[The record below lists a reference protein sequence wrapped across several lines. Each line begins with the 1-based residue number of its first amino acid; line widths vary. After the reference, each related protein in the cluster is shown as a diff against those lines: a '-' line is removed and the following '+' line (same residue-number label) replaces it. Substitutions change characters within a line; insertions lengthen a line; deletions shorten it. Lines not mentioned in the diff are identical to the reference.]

1 MLPAPPACAHGSP
14 AQKLDETEAEVKQA
28 HPNVETM
35 TVQADFSE
43 GYGSGLYQRIGAA
56 IAPLDIGILVNNVGY
71 SYPSALFFHELKE
84 HAEEDLAQKLISINV
99 ESTTHMTALVL
110 PGMLERKRGVV
121 LNLSSANGH
130 LPVGS
135 PLYAGYSAA
144 KAYVDFFTRSLSSE
158 LAGTGVTVSCHLP
171 YFVVSKM
178 SKIRKSSIGTPTPKN
193 WVRSSLSKI
202 GVGTSIV
209 PYWSHRLQDAFV
221 FAVPTAL
228 LAPMITSMHKGLRKR
243 YLRSLKRKKQE

>member
-1 MLPAPPACAHGSP
+1 
-14 AQKLDETEAEVKQA
+14 
-28 HPNVETM
+28 M
-35 TVQADFSE
+35 TIQADFSE
-43 GYGSGLYQRIGAA
+43 GYASGLYQRIGAA
-56 IAPLDIGILVNNVGY
+56 IASLDVGILVNNVGY
-71 SYPSALFFHELKE
+71 SYPSALYFHELKE
-84 HAEEDLAQKLISINV
+84 YAEEDLSQKLITINV

-144 KAYVDFFTRSLSSE
+144 KAYVDFFTRSLASE
-158 LAGTGVTVSCHLP
+158 LAGTGVTASCHLP
-171 YFVVSKM
+171 YFVTTKM

-193 WVRSSLSKI
+193 WVRSSLSKL

-209 PYWSHRLQDAFV
+209 PYWSHRLQDAVV
-221 FAVPTAL
+221 FAVPKAL
-228 LAPMITSMHKGLRKR
+228 LAPLITNMHKGLRKR
-243 YLRSLKRKKQE
+243 YLRKLERDAKKE